1 MLKNSLHWYV
11 EGSILK
17 GNTCTFLYIFVWYVS
32 NSYKGLEVKEVE
44 YRRIQG
50 PARPRCRG
58 SGSWQDAFLMMML
71 SMSWLI
77 DVDGLSCTFLKLSRH
92 QSPGSDGV
100 SQNYTLTSPPS
111 GKFNRYQDNVT
122 GSFDTLYLAF
132 SKLDMVAGDWNQ
144 NADLVP
150 RSRRVLG
157 ELWGRGWR
165 LRWEWDTCPSSSG
178 QRQQQTES
186 QRAGEVNWS
195 PLETSTTVLSPLSG
209 DNFTEMLSR
218 KLVIRQR
225 DFHKCFNW
233 TNIKTCQRSVW
244 ICNYDYL
251 YLISGYCIH
260 YSWINSVIAYSVWR
274 VINQVN
280 PI

>member
-1 MLKNSLHWYV
+1 
-11 EGSILK
+11 
-17 GNTCTFLYIFVWYVS
+17 
-32 NSYKGLEVKEVE
+32 
-44 YRRIQG
+44 
-50 PARPRCRG
+50 
-58 SGSWQDAFLMMML
+58 ML

-122 GSFDTLYLAF
+122 GSFDTLYLVF
-132 SKLDMVAGDWNQ
+132 SKLDMVAGVRLKINV
-144 NADLVP
+144 DLVP
-150 RSRRVLG
+150 RSRRVWG
-157 ELWGRGWR
+157 EWWGRGWR

-178 QRQQQTES
+178 RRQQQTES

-225 DFHKCFNW
+225 DSHKCFNW

-244 ICNYDYL
+244 ICNYDYR

-260 YSWINSVIAYSVWR
+260 YSWINSVIPYSMWR